1 MKKITPDPPVLAL
14 AAAEANDPLLDRAA
28 AERALNYYLQNHKPL
43 RPLGTA
49 LFAIPHSVNSEAAL
63 AQASDLL
70 RCAGACANEA
80 GNGLSGPARDLVLS
94 VMHLVELAKGYVD
107 KSLDTLVTHSSS
119 TRLSAAGALI
129 FSRSSFGMGTWE
141 RSH

>member
-1 MKKITPDPPVLAL
+1 MKKIVPDPPSSGLSDAAECLAL
-14 AAAEANDPLLDRAA
+14 SLDRAA
-28 AERALNYYLQNHKPL
+28 AERALNDYLNDHQPA
-43 RPLGTA
+43 RPVGTA
-49 LFAIPHSVNSEAAL
+49 TYAIPDSVNLEAAL

-107 KSLDTLVTHSSS
+107 KSLDTLATH
-119 TRLSAAGALI
+119 
-129 FSRSSFGMGTWE
+129 
-141 RSH
+141 

>member
-1 MKKITPDPPVLAL
+1 MNKIVPDPPAFPLD
-14 AAAEANDPLLDRAA
+14 AADSNKPLLDRAA
-28 AERALNYYLQNHKPL
+28 TERALNYYLQGHKPV
-43 RPLGTA
+43 RPLGSA

-94 VMHLVELAKGYVD
+94 TMHLVELAKGYVD
-107 KSLDTLVTHSSS
+107 KSLDTLVTH
-119 TRLSAAGALI
+119 
-129 FSRSSFGMGTWE
+129 
-141 RSH
+141 

>member
-1 MKKITPDPPVLAL
+1 MNKIVPDPPAFPLD
-14 AAAEANDPLLDRAA
+14 AADSNKPLLDRAA
-28 AERALNYYLQNHKPL
+28 TERALNYYLQNHKPV
-43 RPLGTA
+43 RPTGMA
-49 LFAIPHSVNSEAAL
+49 LLAIPHNVNSEAAL

-107 KSLDTLVTHSSS
+107 KSLDTLVTH
-119 TRLSAAGALI
+119 
-129 FSRSSFGMGTWE
+129 
-141 RSH
+141 

>member
-1 MKKITPDPPVLAL
+1 MKKITPDPPLFTPQD
-14 AAAEANDPLLDRAA
+14 AEQCDSLSLDRAA
-28 AERALNYYLQNHKPL
+28 ARRALDYYLHDHKPA
-43 RPLGTA
+43 RPISTA
-49 LFAIPHSVNSEAAL
+49 IFAIPDSVNLEAAL

-107 KSLDTLVTHSSS
+107 KSLDTLVTH
-119 TRLSAAGALI
+119 
-129 FSRSSFGMGTWE
+129 
-141 RSH
+141 

>member
-1 MKKITPDPPVLAL
+1 M
-14 AAAEANDPLLDRAA
+14 LDRAA
-28 AERALNYYLQNHKPL
+28 VERAINYYLQNHKPY
-43 RPLGTA
+43 RPIGTA
-49 LFAIPHSVNSEAAL
+49 MLAIPDSVNSEAAL

-107 KSLDTLVTHSSS
+107 KSLDTLATHSSS

>member
-1 MKKITPDPPVLAL
+1 M
-14 AAAEANDPLLDRAA
+14 LDRAA
-28 AERALNYYLQNHKPL
+28 VERAINYYLQNHKPY
-43 RPLGTA
+43 RPIGTA
-49 LFAIPHSVNSEAAL
+49 MLAIPDSVNSEAAL

-80 GNGLSGPARDLVLS
+80 GNGLSGPSRDLVLS